1 MTAAE
6 VCKRVGVTRGAFH
19 HHYPSVPSLLADAL
33 RHLYA
38 NSGTKGGP
46 PPTTL
51 TGLID
56 ATWAAIGNPRFKAVL
71 EAWLA
76 MANDP
81 SLRAEIGPVVAE
93 FATLVRPDMMAPSIL
108 TDAEHRNFYLTARET
123 MLGLALGRATRG
135 AKPVGH
141 ERPVL
146 ARLRAEAAAIDS
158 RTTGGAPHP
167 TAHARGSTAS
177 DSQTSARGQPRR
189 PAAPA
194 G

>member
-1 MTAAE
+1 MD
-6 VCKRVGVTRGAFH
+6 VRGRR
-19 HHYPSVPSLLADAL
+19 S
-33 RHLYA
+33 
-38 NSGTKGGP
+38 TEP
-46 PPTTL
+46 PGYEWDRRL
-51 TGLID
+51 SYQDLD
-56 ATWAAIGNPRFKAVL
+56 L
-71 EAWLA
+71 
-76 MANDP
+76 DP

-177 DSQTSARGQPRR
+177 
-189 PAAPA
+189 
-194 G
+194 